1 MEGHIGVESQLGE
14 GSLFWFELPL
24 VAISKPVA
32 VEAVTETK
40 ADYAEPQ
47 SLRILVAEDVMVN
60 QLVTRKLLE
69 KLGHRVDVVANGI
82 EAVDAVSKRPYDVV
96 FMDIRMPE
104 MDGLEATR
112 LIRKSNSNSSDLPI
126 IAMTAN
132 ATQEDKRECFEAGMT
147 DFVSKPVN
155 KSKIQTA
162 LKNLPEIQVDISN
175 KAGSGLA

>member
-1 MEGHIGVESQLGE
+1 
-14 GSLFWFELPL
+14 
-24 VAISKPVA
+24 
-32 VEAVTETK
+32 
-40 ADYAEPQ
+40 
-47 SLRILVAEDVMVN
+47 MVN

-69 KLGHRVDVVANGI
+69 KIGHRVDVVANGI

-112 LIRKSNSNSSDLPI
+112 LIRRLNGSGSDLPI

-132 ATQEDKRECFEAGMT
+132 ATEEDMQDCFDVGMT

-155 KSKIQTA
+155 KNKIQTA
-162 LKNLPEIQVDISN
+162 LK
-175 KAGSGLA
+175 KLA